1 MAVVSTHAG
10 FSDDGLSII
19 NPRAFVEYIL
29 KNRLYKSALFR
40 TIKPPTFV
48 PRETTVPAELAEFP
62 NIKSNYSP
70 NFSGMLDE
78 QISKNEKSYLQIPN
92 FGSFTRI
99 SASGINNCCWFDS
112 FLSCIS
118 PAYRSISLENR
129 QEAFTAFRSWCSK
142 NSDKILSQK
151 PAILNAFYTNQEFV
165 DELQSSTSEISVLAG
180 FLIAWFFGVNIIYI
194 KLEPSGP
201 IIDTLMSTQSP
212 DCKTIFMIHIGG
224 SGAGAHY
231 EPVGI
236 LGLTADQKLDE
247 STSTFI
253 FDWSDQRIC
262 QMQNLPITW
271 TLPRCK
277 DTNSGS
283 VGSANTNNTAARA
296 VGGKRHKSRRSKKR
310 VGKKR
315 RATRRH

>member
-1 MAVVSTHAG
+1 MDVLPG
-10 FSDDGLSII
+10 FSEDGLSII
-19 NPRAFVEYIL
+19 NPGVFVENIL
-29 KNRLYKSALFR
+29 KNRISRAGLFR
-40 TIKPPTFV
+40 ISNPPIFI
-48 PRETTVPAELAEFP
+48 PHQTTVPAELAEFP
-62 NIKSNYSP
+62 NIENTYSP
-70 NFSGMLDE
+70 NYSGMLE
-78 QISKNEKSYLQIPN
+78 ETISQNQKSYLKIPS

-99 SASGINNCCWFDS
+99 SASGKDNSCWFDS
-112 FLSCIS
+112 FLCCMSS
-118 PAYRSISLENR
+118 AYRSISLENR
-129 QEAFTAFRSWCSK
+129 QRIFPIFRRWCFK

-151 PAILNAFYTNQEFV
+151 PTILNGFYTNKEFT

-194 KLEPSGP
+194 KMESSGP

-212 DCKTIFMIHIGG
+212 DCKTIFMSHIGG

-247 STSTFI
+247 TTSTFM

-262 QMQNLPITW
+262 QMQNLPTTW

-283 VGSANTNNTAARA
+283 VGSANTNNTANRA
-296 VGGKRHKSRRSKKR
+296 SVGGKRRKSRRSKKR
-310 VGKKR
+310 MGKKR
-315 RATRRH
+315 RTIRKR